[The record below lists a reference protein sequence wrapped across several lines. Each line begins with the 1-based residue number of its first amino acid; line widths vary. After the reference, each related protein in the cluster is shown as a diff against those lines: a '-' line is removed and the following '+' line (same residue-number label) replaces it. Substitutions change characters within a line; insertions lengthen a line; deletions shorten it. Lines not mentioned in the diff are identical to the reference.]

1 MAKTD
6 FKTVDEYV
14 ATFPEDTQAI
24 LNKVRGAIRKGAP
37 GADEV
42 ISYQI
47 GAFKQHGA
55 IFHFAGW
62 KQHYSLYPWTQSL
75 LDTFGANLEPY
86 DVGEKGTIRFPLD
99 QPVPVRLITA
109 MTKHRVRENIEAEAA
124 KAAAKTASKKPVA
137 KKAATKPASAKR

>member
-14 ATFPEDTQAI
+14 STFPEDVQAI

-75 LDTFGANLEPY
+75 LDTFGADLEPY
-86 DVGEKGTIRFPLD
+86 EVGEKGTIRFPLD
-99 QPVPVRLITA
+99 KPVPVRLITA
-109 MTKHRVRENIEAEAA
+109 MTRHRVQENIEAEAA
-124 KAAAKTASKKPVA
+124 KVAAKPASKKPAA
-137 KKAATKPASAKR
+137 KKPAAKSKKA

>member
-47 GAFKQHGA
+47 GAFTQHGA

-75 LDTFGANLEPY
+75 LDTFGADLAPY
-86 DVGEKGTIRFPLD
+86 EVSEKGTLRFPLD